1 MLSFNQ
7 AIDRRLNPLAEL
19 HERIRDVRK
28 SLKPKT
34 SQSVFAEMLGTSRDT
49 IANYEGGRVVP
60 TDTFIQLL
68 CTKFNV
74 SNEWLRT
81 GEGDMYV
88 DSETSLVDSLTKQ
101 MNMSA
106 EQRKLMEIFL
116 TMSDEKRD
124 SVSKAFFDFLDV
136 ARQLDAAESAAPPS
150 ESAAN
155 QQHTMTAD
163 ELEAEVEAYR
173 AALIAEQKGQS
184 ASDSGSSAAKMA

>member
-1 MLSFNQ
+1 M
-7 AIDRRLNPLAEL
+7 EL
-19 HERIRDVRK
+19 KDRIRHFRK
-28 SLKPKT
+28 NIKKLTQDEFRKEINLSRSNLASIETGAVNVTDRVIADICKT
-34 SQSVFAEMLGTSRDT
+34 
-49 IANYEGGRVVP
+49 
-60 TDTFIQLL
+60 
-68 CTKFNV
+68 FNL
-74 SNEWLRT
+74 SEHWLRT

-88 DSETSLVDSLTKQ
+88 ESETSLVDSLTKQ

-124 SVSKAFFDFLDV
+124 SVSKAFFDFLDA

-155 QQHTMTAD
+155 QQRTMTD
-163 ELEAEVEAYR
+163 EELEAEVEAYR

-184 ASDSGSSAAKMA
+184 ASSSGSVEKRA

>member
-1 MLSFNQ
+1 M
-7 AIDRRLNPLAEL
+7 EL
-19 HERIRDVRK
+19 KDRIRHFRK
-28 SLKPKT
+28 DIKKLTQDEFRKEINLSRSNLASIETGAVKVTDRVIADICKT
-34 SQSVFAEMLGTSRDT
+34 
-49 IANYEGGRVVP
+49 
-60 TDTFIQLL
+60 
-68 CTKFNV
+68 FNL
-74 SNEWLRT
+74 SEHWLRT

-88 DSETSLVDSLTKQ
+88 ESETSLVDSLTKQ

-124 SVSKAFFDFLDV
+124 SVSKAFFDFLDA

-150 ESAAN
+150 NPAAKT
-155 QQHTMTAD
+155 QQRTMTDD

>member
-1 MLSFNQ
+1 M
-7 AIDRRLNPLAEL
+7 AEL

-74 SNEWLRT
+74 SDEWLRT
-81 GEGDMYV
+81 GAGNMYV
-88 DSETSLVDSLTKQ
+88 KSESSLVSALASQ

-124 SVSKAFFDFLDV
+124 SVSKAFFDFLDA

-150 ESAAN
+150 ESAAKT
-155 QQHTMTAD
+155 QRTMTHD

-173 AALIAEQKGQS
+173 AALIAEKEAAS
-184 ASDSGSSAAKMA
+184 ASSSTVAAKMA

>member
-1 MLSFNQ
+1 M
-7 AIDRRLNPLAEL
+7 EL
-19 HERIRDVRK
+19 KDRIRYFRK
-28 SLKPKT
+28 NIKKLTQDEFRKEINLSRSNLASIETGAVKVTDRVIADICKT
-34 SQSVFAEMLGTSRDT
+34 
-49 IANYEGGRVVP
+49 
-60 TDTFIQLL
+60 
-68 CTKFNV
+68 FNL
-74 SNEWLRT
+74 SEHWLRT

-88 DSETSLVDSLTKQ
+88 ESETSLVDSLTKQ

-124 SVSKAFFDFLDV
+124 SVSKAFFDFLDA

-155 QQHTMTAD
+155 QQHTMTDD

-173 AALIAEQKGQS
+173 AALVAEQKGQS
-184 ASDSGSSAAKMA
+184 ASSSGSAAKRA

>member
-1 MLSFNQ
+1 M
-7 AIDRRLNPLAEL
+7 AEL

-124 SVSKAFFDFLDV
+124 SVSKAFFDFLDA

-155 QQHTMTAD
+155 QQHTMTDD

-184 ASDSGSSAAKMA
+184 ASMKMLPYAISL

>member
-1 MLSFNQ
+1 M
-7 AIDRRLNPLAEL
+7 EL
-19 HERIRDVRK
+19 KDRIRHFRK
-28 SLKPKT
+28 DIKKLTQDEFRKEINLSRSNLASIETGAVKVTDRVIADICKT
-34 SQSVFAEMLGTSRDT
+34 
-49 IANYEGGRVVP
+49 
-60 TDTFIQLL
+60 
-68 CTKFNV
+68 FNL
-74 SNEWLRT
+74 SEHWLRT
-81 GEGDMYV
+81 GEGNMYV
-88 DSETSLVDSLTKQ
+88 DSESSLVNALASQ

-124 SVSKAFFDFLDV
+124 SVSKAFFDFLDA

-163 ELEAEVEAYR
+163 ELEAEVDAYR

-184 ASDSGSSAAKMA
+184 ASSSGSVEKMA

>member
-1 MLSFNQ
+1 M
-7 AIDRRLNPLAEL
+7 EL
-19 HERIRDVRK
+19 KDRIRYFRK
-28 SLKPKT
+28 NIKKLTQDEFRKEINLSRSNLASIETGAVKVTDRVIADICKT
-34 SQSVFAEMLGTSRDT
+34 
-49 IANYEGGRVVP
+49 
-60 TDTFIQLL
+60 
-68 CTKFNV
+68 FNL
-74 SNEWLRT
+74 SEHWLRT

-88 DSETSLVDSLTKQ
+88 ESETSLVDSLTKQ

-124 SVSKAFFDFLDV
+124 SVSKAFFDFLDA

-155 QQHTMTAD
+155 QQHTMTDD

-173 AALIAEQKGQS
+173 AALIADQKGQS
-184 ASDSGSSAAKMA
+184 ASSSGSVEKMA

>member
-1 MLSFNQ
+1 M
-7 AIDRRLNPLAEL
+7 EL
-19 HERIRDVRK
+19 KDRIRYFRK
-28 SLKPKT
+28 NIKKLTQDEFRKEINLSRSNLASIETGAVKVTDRVIADICKT
-34 SQSVFAEMLGTSRDT
+34 
-49 IANYEGGRVVP
+49 
-60 TDTFIQLL
+60 
-68 CTKFNV
+68 FNL
-74 SNEWLRT
+74 SEHWLRT

-88 DSETSLVDSLTKQ
+88 ESETSLVDSLTKQ

-124 SVSKAFFDFLDV
+124 SVSKAFFDFLDA

-155 QQHTMTAD
+155 QQHTMTDD

-184 ASDSGSSAAKMA
+184 ASSSGSVEKMA

>member
-1 MLSFNQ
+1 M
-7 AIDRRLNPLAEL
+7 EL
-19 HERIRDVRK
+19 KDRIRHFRK
-28 SLKPKT
+28 DIKKLTQDEFRKEINLSRSNLASIETGAVKVTDRVIADICKT
-34 SQSVFAEMLGTSRDT
+34 
-49 IANYEGGRVVP
+49 
-60 TDTFIQLL
+60 
-68 CTKFNV
+68 FNL
-74 SNEWLRT
+74 SEHWLRT

-88 DSETSLVDSLTKQ
+88 ESETSLVDSLTKQ

-124 SVSKAFFDFLDV
+124 SVSKAFFDFLDA
-136 ARQLDAAESAAPPS
+136 ARQLDDAESAAPPS
-150 ESAAN
+150 NPVAN
-155 QQHTMTAD
+155 QQHTMTDD

>member
-1 MLSFNQ
+1 M
-7 AIDRRLNPLAEL
+7 EL
-19 HERIRDVRK
+19 KDRIRYFRK
-28 SLKPKT
+28 NIKKLTQDEFRKEINLSRSNLASIETGAVKVTDRVIADICKT
-34 SQSVFAEMLGTSRDT
+34 
-49 IANYEGGRVVP
+49 
-60 TDTFIQLL
+60 
-68 CTKFNV
+68 FNL
-74 SNEWLRT
+74 SEHWLRT
-81 GEGDMYV
+81 GEGNMYV
-88 DSETSLVDSLTKQ
+88 ESESSLVNALASQ

-124 SVSKAFFDFLDV
+124 SVSKAFFDFLDA

-155 QQHTMTAD
+155 QQHTMTDD

-184 ASDSGSSAAKMA
+184 ASSSGSVEKRA

>member
-1 MLSFNQ
+1 M
-7 AIDRRLNPLAEL
+7 EL
-19 HERIRDVRK
+19 KDRIRHFRK
-28 SLKPKT
+28 DIKKLTQDEFRKEINLSRSNLASIETGAVKVTDRVIADICKT
-34 SQSVFAEMLGTSRDT
+34 
-49 IANYEGGRVVP
+49 
-60 TDTFIQLL
+60 
-68 CTKFNV
+68 FNL
-74 SNEWLRT
+74 SEHWLRT

-88 DSETSLVDSLTKQ
+88 ESETSLVDSLTKQ

-124 SVSKAFFDFLDV
+124 SVSKAFFDFLDA

-150 ESAAN
+150 NPAAN
-155 QQHTMTAD
+155 QQHTMTDD

>member
-1 MLSFNQ
+1 M
-7 AIDRRLNPLAEL
+7 AEL

-124 SVSKAFFDFLDV
+124 SVSKAFFDFLDA
-136 ARQLDAAESAAPPS
+136 ARQLDAAQSAAPPS
-150 ESAAN
+150 ESIAN
-155 QQHTMTAD
+155 QQRTMTDD

-184 ASDSGSSAAKMA
+184 ASSSGSVEKMA

>member
-1 MLSFNQ
+1 
-7 AIDRRLNPLAEL
+7 
-19 HERIRDVRK
+19 
-28 SLKPKT
+28 
-34 SQSVFAEMLGTSRDT
+34 
-49 IANYEGGRVVP
+49 
-60 TDTFIQLL
+60 
-68 CTKFNV
+68 
-74 SNEWLRT
+74 
-81 GEGDMYV
+81 MYV
-88 DSETSLVDSLTKQ
+88 ESETSLVDSLTKQ

-124 SVSKAFFDFLDV
+124 SVSKAFFDFLDA

-150 ESAAN
+150 NPAAKT
-155 QQHTMTAD
+155 QQRTMTDD